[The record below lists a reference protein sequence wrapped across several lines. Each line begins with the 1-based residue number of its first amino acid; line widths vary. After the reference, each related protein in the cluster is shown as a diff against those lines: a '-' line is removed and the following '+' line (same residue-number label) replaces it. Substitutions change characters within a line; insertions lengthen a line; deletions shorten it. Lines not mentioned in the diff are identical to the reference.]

1 MYVCMI
7 IYIYMS
13 VFVLLIWLLDISEKK
28 KRKKCVLYCMQT
40 DWNISGSTCDC
51 VSSLFWNQRIVTNHT
66 RTTLPGHINHQTQ
79 QQQTQLIEFGLKR
92 VKNRFQAAN
101 VEVNRIRHFGVWT
114 HLYFNH
120 FDGLIDLWLEKFN
133 FCCVD

>member
-13 VFVLLIWLLDISEKK
+13 VLVLLIWLLDISEKK

-66 RTTLPGHINHQTQ
+66 CTTLPRHIKHQTQ

-101 VEVNRIRHFGVWT
+101 LQRYKKCVISVFGLTYILTTLMVW
-114 HLYFNH
+114 
-120 FDGLIDLWLEKFN
+120 LICD
-133 FCCVD
+133 